1 MLMTFALVLSMAD
14 TTIDAKGAC
23 MDSVKQV
30 PYNLGWPLDR
40 TTQVVKIDK
49 IISTSNMTP
58 QEVVGFLY
66 TRQDG
71 ATFAGTRSARY
82 MSAVNWNAMNQVLSS
97 THASSVSQT
106 GFSEKANGNQFLQV
120 NIPAD
125 AMAALNIRLEPCV
138 AWPQNRPLPD
148 VGP

>member
-1 MLMTFALVLSMAD
+1 MLMTFALVLAMAD
-14 TTIDAKGAC
+14 ATIDAKGAC

-40 TTQVVKIDK
+40 ATQVVKIDK
-49 IISTSNMTP
+49 IVSTSGMTP
-58 QEVVGFLY
+58 EEVVGFLY

-71 ATFAGTRSARY
+71 ATFAGTRSTRY
-82 MSAVNWNAMNQVLSS
+82 MSAANWSAMNQVLSS
-97 THASSVSQT
+97 THAPPVTQTSFSQR
-106 GFSEKANGNQFLQV
+106 GNGNEFLQV

-138 AWPQNRPLPD
+138 AWPQGRPLPD

>member
-1 MLMTFALVLSMAD
+1 
-14 TTIDAKGAC
+14 

-40 TTQVVKIDK
+40 TTQVVRIDK
-49 IISTSNMTP
+49 IVSTSSMTP
-58 QEVVGFLY
+58 QEVLGFLY

-71 ATFAGTRSARY
+71 ATLAGTRSSRY
-82 MSAVNWNAMNQVLSS
+82 MSAVSWSVMNQVLAS
-97 THASSVSQT
+97 THAPSVTQTAFSQ
-106 GFSEKANGNQFLQV
+106 KANGNEFLKV

-125 AMAALNIRLEPCV
+125 AMGALNIRLEPCV
-138 AWPQNRPLPD
+138 AWPQGRPLPD

>member
-1 MLMTFALVLSMAD
+1 MLMTFAFILAMAD
-14 TTIDAKGAC
+14 TTIDARGAC

-40 TTQVVKIDK
+40 TTQVVRIDK
-49 IISTSNMTP
+49 IVSTSSMTP
-58 QEVVGFLY
+58 QEVLGFLY

-71 ATFAGTRSARY
+71 ATFAGTRSSRY
-82 MSAVNWNAMNQVLSS
+82 MSAVNWNAMNQVLTS
-97 THASSVSQT
+97 THAPSVTQTAFSQ
-106 GFSEKANGNQFLQV
+106 KANGNEFLKV

-125 AMAALNIRLEPCV
+125 AMGALNIRLEPCV
-138 AWPQNRPLPD
+138 AWPQGRPLPD